1 MDAFQELTP
10 VIYGKNGINF
20 LHLSYG
26 ANEIPI
32 TAHWHNR
39 IELLYMISGALDIY
53 LNDVHTIAS
62 PEQTVIILPNTI
74 HCATTS
80 STGAEYYVIAFDP
93 QNFCNNTIVSDD
105 YIHSLLHQQIAFSP
119 VTAHPRITK
128 VMKELTS
135 LLSDTKKQHPLCSV
149 SKIYELLGPFY
160 QYCIVDASQIRKP
173 DERFKDV
180 LLYVNGHFTE
190 DISSKTLSRQFGYDE
205 SYFCRRFKEATGT
218 SPTKYIRYL
227 RLEKAQHLL
236 HTTPENI
243 CDIALRCGFSDICYF
258 SNCFKRQFGISPSVF
273 RNPKK

>member
-53 LNDVHTIAS
+53 LNDVHTIAR

-119 VTAHPRITK
+119 VTDHPRITK

-149 SKIYELLGPFY
+149 SKIYELLGLFY

-236 HTTPENI
+236 HTTSENI

-258 SNCFKRQFGISPSVF
+258 SNCFKRQFGISPSFF

>member
-53 LNDVHTIAS
+53 LNDVHTIAR

-119 VTAHPRITK
+119 VTDHPRITK

-149 SKIYELLGPFY
+149 SKIYELLGLFY

-236 HTTPENI
+236 HTTSENI

>member
-53 LNDVHTIAS
+53 LNDVHTIAR

-119 VTAHPRITK
+119 VTDHPRITK

-149 SKIYELLGPFY
+149 SKIYELLGLFY

-236 HTTPENI
+236 HTTSENI

-258 SNCFKRQFGISPSVF
+258 SNCFKRQFGTSPSVF

>member
-119 VTAHPRITK
+119 VTDHPRITK

-135 LLSDTKKQHPLCSV
+135 LLSDTQKQHPLCSV
-149 SKIYELLGPFY
+149 SKIYELLGLFY

>member
-53 LNDVHTIAS
+53 LNDVHTIAR

-119 VTAHPRITK
+119 VTDHPRITK

-135 LLSDTKKQHPLCSV
+135 LLSDTKKQHPLCSI
-149 SKIYELLGPFY
+149 SKIYELLGLFY

-205 SYFCRRFKEATGT
+205 SYFCRRFKEATGA

-236 HTTPENI
+236 HTTSENI